1 MPASCPDLRNAF
13 TTRYRVSKIAKVD
26 QCALRRREIMHSA
39 GVFESIHMSLQE
51 VDVLSPKLHFVHP
64 NDIDDLLNGSFT

>member
-1 MPASCPDLRNAF
+1 
-13 TTRYRVSKIAKVD
+13 
-26 QCALRRREIMHSA
+26 MHSA